1 MAHQTFSAPEAYI
14 MIDGIPVGIMRN
26 VRCTENLNRA
36 DVQGL
41 GSVVSQ
47 EVPVTKVQCSLNA
60 GMYFIKFT
68 TDIMKKILNRATN
81 LDSLLNSIA
90 LGDFPLQILI
100 YRKTIQVQDTATK
113 LVTAINKDGEKI
125 IVINDFYL
133 ESQDFDLSEGGIAG
147 TNISGRYL
155 SPVTY
160 PA

>member
-26 VRCTENLNRA
+26 VRCTENINRA

-47 EVPVTKVQCSLNA
+47 EVPPTKVQCSLNA

-68 TDIMKKILNRATN
+68 TDIMKKILNRETN
-81 LDSLLNSIA
+81 LDTFLNSIA

-100 YRKTIQVQDTATK
+100 YRKTAISDATTK
-113 LVTAINKDGEKI
+113 LVTSVNKDGEKI
-125 IVINDFYL
+125 LVINDFYL

-160 PA
+160 PK